1 MKTLEEYADAEGRET
16 ARQVPLL
23 DLRAQYRQIESEV
36 RKAIDSVIERQQFIM
51 GPEVLELENVIAK
64 LCETNFAVACA
75 SGTDALLLSLK
86 LLDMKPGDEVI
97 TTPFTFFATA
107 GAIHNSGGKVVF
119 VDVDPETLLIDV
131 SQVEDAVGRNTRA
144 IIPVHLYGQ
153 MAAMDELLHVTGESE
168 IRIVEDAAQ
177 AIGARRMIDGE
188 WKMAGSMGTT
198 GVLSFFPSKN
208 LGGWGDGGMVVTQEE
223 SLAERLRKL
232 RTHGGM
238 KRYYHEE
245 VGTNSRLDS
254 IQAAVLKV
262 KVGYLDAWLDARR
275 YNAALYDEMLVNV
288 EGVTICRTD
297 AGNEHSFHQYTIRAV
312 RRDDLENFL
321 KEKGIGTGVYFPI
334 PLHLQTCFAY
344 LGYEKGQ
351 LPVAEAAAAEV
362 LSLPV
367 YPELSVDDIEYVAE
381 CVVSFYR

>member
-144 IIPVHLYGQ
+144 IVPVHLYGQ
-153 MAAMDELLHVTGESE
+153 MAAMDELLRVIGESE

-177 AIGARRMIDGE
+177 AIGARRMIDGQ

-223 SLAERLRKL
+223 SLAKRLRKL

-288 EGVTICRTD
+288 EGVTICGTA
-297 AGNEHSFHQYTIRAV
+297 AGNEHSFHQYTIRAE

-381 CVVSFYR
+381 CVASFYR

>member
-144 IIPVHLYGQ
+144 IVPVHLYGQ
-153 MAAMDELLHVTGESE
+153 MAAMDELLRVIGESE

-177 AIGARRMIDGE
+177 AIGARRMIDGQ

-223 SLAERLRKL
+223 SLAKRLRKL

-262 KVGYLDAWLDARR
+262 KVGYLDVWLDARR

-288 EGVTICRTD
+288 EGVTICGTD
-297 AGNEHSFHQYTIRAV
+297 AGNEHSFHQYTVRAE

-381 CVVSFYR
+381 CVASFYR

>member
-144 IIPVHLYGQ
+144 IVPVHLYGQ
-153 MAAMDELLHVTGESE
+153 MAAMDELLRVIGESE

-223 SLAERLRKL
+223 SLAKRLRKL

-288 EGVTICRTD
+288 EGVTICGTA
-297 AGNEHSFHQYTIRAV
+297 AGNEHSFHQYTIRAE

-381 CVVSFYR
+381 CVASFYR

>member
-144 IIPVHLYGQ
+144 IVPVHLYGQ
-153 MAAMDELLHVTGESE
+153 MAAMDELLRVIGESE

-177 AIGARRMIDGE
+177 AIGARRMIDGQ

-223 SLAERLRKL
+223 SLAKRLRKL

-275 YNAALYDEMLVNV
+275 HNAALYDEMLVNV

>member
-144 IIPVHLYGQ
+144 IVPVHLYGQ
-153 MAAMDELLHVTGESE
+153 MAAMDELLRVIGESE

-177 AIGARRMIDGE
+177 AIGARRMIDGQ

-223 SLAERLRKL
+223 SLAKRLRKL

-288 EGVTICRTD
+288 EGVTICGTD
-297 AGNEHSFHQYTIRAV
+297 AGNEHSFHQYTVRAE

>member
-1 MKTLEEYADAEGRET
+1 VKTLEEYADAEGRET

-119 VDVDPETLLIDV
+119 VDVDPETLLIDM

-144 IIPVHLYGQ
+144 IVPVHLYGQ
-153 MAAMDELLHVTGESE
+153 MAAMDELLCVIGESE

-177 AIGARRMIDGE
+177 AIGARRMIDGQ

-223 SLAERLRKL
+223 SLAKRLRKL

-288 EGVTICRTD
+288 EGVTICGTA
-297 AGNEHSFHQYTIRAV
+297 AGNEHSFHQYTIRAE

-381 CVVSFYR
+381 CVASFYR

>member
-1 MKTLEEYADAEGRET
+1 VKTLEEYADAEGRET

-144 IIPVHLYGQ
+144 IVPVHLYGQ
-153 MAAMDELLHVTGESE
+153 MAAMDELLRVIGESE

-177 AIGARRMIDGE
+177 AIGARRMIDGQ

-223 SLAERLRKL
+223 SLAKRLRKL

-297 AGNEHSFHQYTIRAV
+297 AGNEHSFHQYTIRAE

-381 CVVSFYR
+381 CVASFYR

>member
-144 IIPVHLYGQ
+144 IVPVHLYGQ
-153 MAAMDELLHVTGESE
+153 MAAMDELLRVIGESE

-177 AIGARRMIDGE
+177 AIGARRMIDGQ

-223 SLAERLRKL
+223 SLAKRLRKL

-297 AGNEHSFHQYTIRAV
+297 AGNEHSFHQYTIRAE

>member
-97 TTPFTFFATA
+97 TTSFTFFATA

-144 IIPVHLYGQ
+144 IVPVHLYGQ
-153 MAAMDELLHVTGESE
+153 MAAMDELLRVIGESE

-177 AIGARRMIDGE
+177 AIGARRMIDGQ

-223 SLAERLRKL
+223 SLAKRLRKL

-297 AGNEHSFHQYTIRAV
+297 AGNEHSFHQYTIRAE

-381 CVVSFYR
+381 CVASFYR

>member
-1 MKTLEEYADAEGRET
+1 M
-16 ARQVPLL
+16 PLL

-144 IIPVHLYGQ
+144 IVPVHLYGQ
-153 MAAMDELLHVTGESE
+153 MAAMDELLRVIGESE

-177 AIGARRMIDGE
+177 AIGARRMIDGQ

-223 SLAERLRKL
+223 SLAKRLRKL

-297 AGNEHSFHQYTIRAV
+297 AGNEHSFHQYTIRAE

-381 CVVSFYR
+381 CVASFYR

>member
-144 IIPVHLYGQ
+144 IVPVHLYGQ
-153 MAAMDELLHVTGESE
+153 MAAMDELLRVIGESE

-177 AIGARRMIDGE
+177 AIGARRMIDGQ

-223 SLAERLRKL
+223 SLAKRLRKL

-297 AGNEHSFHQYTIRAV
+297 AGNEHSFHQYTIRAE

-381 CVVSFYR
+381 CVASFYR

>member
-144 IIPVHLYGQ
+144 IVPVHLYGQ
-153 MAAMDELLHVTGESE
+153 MAAMDELLRVIGESE

-223 SLAERLRKL
+223 SLAKRLRKL

-381 CVVSFYR
+381 CVASFYR